1 MLKLIHGRP
10 KVTLEVS
17 LINTFYFQTQ
27 GVFLVTHHSYILI
40 FLLHFLGYFYYYFFF
55 ILFWELK
62 KKTSKCVNWFFFFSF
77 FFLSGKTHS
86 FLHGYIDFQIP
97 HFFFHCFGRAS
108 HSLALHVSGIW
119 ISWLCEYQMIDAY
132 FECKR

>member
-1 MLKLIHGRP
+1 MLRLIHGRP

-27 GVFLVTHHSYILI
+27 GVFLVTRRTYILI
-40 FLLHFLGYFYYYFFF
+40 FLLLFLCYLFICFSFCSGYS
-55 ILFWELK
+55 K
-62 KKTSKCVNWFFFFSF
+62 KKTSKCVNC
-77 FFLSGKTHS
+77 FFLSFWEEPFFSSWVYWFSNSS
-86 FLHGYIDFQIP
+86 FYFR
-97 HFFFHCFGRAS
+97 CFGRAS

-119 ISWLCEYQMIDAY
+119 ISWLREYQMIDAY